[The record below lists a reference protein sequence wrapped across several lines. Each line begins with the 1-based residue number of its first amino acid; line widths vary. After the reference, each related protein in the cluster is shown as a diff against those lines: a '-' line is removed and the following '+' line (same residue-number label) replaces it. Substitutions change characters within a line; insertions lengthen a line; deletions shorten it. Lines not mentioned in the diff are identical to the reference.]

1 MAATAQSTVVRNART
16 LSTGAAIV
24 AILAGAGKP
33 VMADPGVNDYCV
45 EHTFDITT
53 RGNLPPELRLKHQEY
68 AYARCG
74 RMKDKDTNL
83 DIDVVGLGTTTFTVT
98 ATAGTVSV
106 ANSETVVDTL
116 AVGAADGEIRVFG
129 DVDLCPVGPG
139 QRSAYGRAWSAA
151 KLYYRGR
158 GMDRRGR
165 IGWVGRWRAEPGIKG
180 GVGKVRRIDPVIGRV
195 IDNTTGITT
204 EYLLIDID
212 NFVQGGDFEWT
223 DNLMVNNAPTMDFEM
238 VVPGDVT
245 PQKGSLII
253 RARDGFIV
261 ESEATGMF
269 AGAPMPAVG
278 AAAAFSMDLSNHTEI
293 EFDMPGD
300 DDHDLDVEIEM
311 GGAGEHE
318 EVAGYLDG
326 DTTTTTDLIGGP
338 EDGPVL
344 ETPPGAPRGVQ
355 IIPGETTIAQPVF
368 VPDGELWT
376 PDAMAVRLIQPF
388 TLPDQPLEGLAVQIW
403 SGFPGDPTSTVI
415 AGDLFTNRL
424 DDTIF
429 TGIFAVEQGAGGDP
443 SHPIVEALVDMQWM
457 PPMPPGQYF
466 IEFTA
471 QGTGPEPVLLPP
483 SPFLPGDSIEPGLV
497 GFPGGGY
504 EPIFSP
510 VTDQPS
516 YAPLMLFGDDGVVV
530 PCRADLD
537 GDGELT
543 IFDFLQFQ
551 NLFASGD
558 PAADFDGDGRLTIFD
573 FLAFQNEFV
582 VGCPG

>member
-1 MAATAQSTVVRNART
+1 MAATAKSTVVRNART
-16 LSTGAAIV
+16 FSTGAVIA
-24 AILAGAGKP
+24 AILAGAGMP
-33 VMADPGVNDYCV
+33 AHADPAVNDYCV
-45 EHTFDITT
+45 EHIFNITT
-53 RGNLPPELRLKHQEY
+53 RGNLPPHLALKHQEY
-68 AYARCG
+68 AFARCG
-74 RMKDKDTNL
+74 RAKDKATNQS
-83 DIDVVGLGTTTFTVT
+83 IDAVGIGKTTFTVT

-106 ANSETVVDTL
+106 ANSETNVAALV
-116 AVGAADGEIRVFG
+116 VGAANGDIRVFG

-139 QRSAYGRAWSAA
+139 TRSAAGRAWSAA

-165 IGWVGRWRAEPGIKG
+165 IGWVGSWRAEPGIKG
-180 GVGKVRRIDPVIGRV
+180 GVGKVRRVDPVIGRV

-212 NFVQGGDFEWT
+212 NFVQGGEFEWT
-223 DNLMVNNAPTMDFEM
+223 DNLMVNTAPTMDFEM
-238 VVPGDVT
+238 IVPGDVT
-245 PQKGSLII
+245 PQSGKLII
-253 RARDGFIV
+253 RARDGVIT
-261 ESEATGMF
+261 ESEASGMF
-269 AGAPMPAVG
+269 AGAAMPAVG
-278 AAAAFSMDLSNHTEI
+278 SPAAFRMDLSNSTEI

-318 EVAGYLDG
+318 EAAGYLDG
-326 DTTTTTDLIGGP
+326 DLTTTTDLIGGP

-344 ETPPGAPRGVQ
+344 ETPRGAPRGVQ
-355 IIPGETTIAQPVF
+355 IIPGETTIAQPFF

-376 PDAMAVRLIQPF
+376 ADAMAVRLIQPF
-388 TLPDQPLEGLAVQIW
+388 ALPEQPLESLAVQVW

-429 TGIFAVEQGAGGDP
+429 TGIFAVQEGAGGDP
-443 SHPIVEALVDMQWM
+443 SHPIVEAQVDMQWL
-457 PPMPPGQYF
+457 PPLPPGQYF
-466 IEFTA
+466 VEFTV
-471 QGTGPEPVLLPP
+471 QGTTSAPVLLPP
-483 SPFLPGDSIEPGLV
+483 SPFLPGDAVQPGLI

-516 YAPLMLFGDDGVVV
+516 YAPLMLFGDDGTAA
-530 PCRADLD
+530 PCRADID
-537 GDGELT
+537 GDGALT

-573 FLAFQNEFV
+573 FLAFQNEFSA
-582 VGCPG
+582 GCPG